1 MANAQIVD
9 FPIVYCNESFCKIS
23 GYNRAEVMQKSCRCS
38 FMYGELTDK
47 ETIARIEECLEGQIC
62 DQFEIL
68 LYKKNKTP
76 LWLLLQIAPIK
87 NERDLVVLFLLTF
100 RDITALKQ
108 PIETDDVKG
117 GLSKFAKLAR
127 SVTRSRSV
135 LVSQFSSHLPALKD
149 STLPVATKQSHLG
162 HRRREIY
169 GVATGGRDV
178 VAGPAAAGGLMV
190 LSTPMM
196 SLSGD
201 VMPQYRQE
209 APKTPPHILLHYCA
223 FKAIWDW
230 IILCLT
236 FYTAIMV
243 PYNVAFKNKTSEDVF
258 LLVVDTIV
266 DVIFF
271 IDIVLNFHTTFVG
284 AGGEVV
290 SDPKVIRMNYLK
302 SWFIIDLLSCL
313 PYDVFNA
320 FDHDEDGIGSLFS
333 ALKVVRLLR
342 LGRVVRKLDR
352 YLEYGAA
359 MLILLLCFYMLV
371 AHWLACVW
379 YSIGRSDADAGV
391 QYSWLWKLANV
402 TQSPY
407 SYLWTNAST
416 APELVAGPPRR
427 TMYVTALYFT
437 MTCMTSVGFGN
448 VAAETDNEKIFTIC
462 MMIIAALLYATIFGH
477 VTTIIQQ
484 MTSATAKY
492 HDMLNNVREFM
503 KLHEVPKALSERVM
517 DYVVSTWAMTKGLD
531 TDKVL
536 NYCPKDMKA
545 DICVHLNRKVFNEHP
560 AFRLASDGCLRA
572 LAMHFTMSHSA
583 PGDLL
588 YHTGESIDSLCF
600 IVTGSLEVIQDD
612 EVVAI
617 LGKGDVFGDSFWKD
631 SAVGQSAANVRAL
644 TYCDLHTIKRDKLL
658 EVLDFYQAFANSF
671 ARNLILTYNLRHR
684 LIFRKVADVRR
695 EKELAERRK
704 NEPQLDQ
711 SQDHLVRK
719 IFSRFKTDGEPQ
731 ISISQIARASNRS
744 NQDSDEELTVSVLPP
759 WPSFRFRRE
768 RHAAD
773 VEKGDEKE
781 EKISSGS
788 LVRKVVAAPAEPEAS
803 GPGRP
808 RASKWGR
815 LLGSSSL
822 DSGSDGG
829 SGPETFKRSLS
840 HRGDSGG
847 GGSGSRF
854 GGGGSGGP
862 SSMMVGGLG
871 VGLSSGGVGSN
882 KVFPK
887 LGKLTGVTIEEDVE
901 SKEMSSGGGG
911 SSTALALHDSSK
923 QSALQMRRLESYD
936 GGLIG
941 QSGHDREILAAVL
954 EVKVDL
960 KLEVQRVN
968 QRLAKIEDLLAQIVT
983 RLPAPTTPVTPSPT
997 PTPTPSPV
1005 PPPAPPPANLL
1016 MTTGSSPFALA
1027 LARSQAAAV
1036 AGPSGMSS
1044 SSGAGSPQQQLTC
1057 SGGGGQGP
1065 TSPQTPTSAQASS
1078 SSPDSRPPS
1087 VSATTQTSA
1096 RERNWVLIRNWVRAG
1111 VLYRHKCEPSPSTTP
1126 KEKEPQHHHQQQQPT
1141 PSTPGCSSFA
1151 TTASSSSTSSPAL
1164 TASQQISVIAAS
1176 SPSRAHQQLQISASS
1191 AMSSPSITRS
1201 PGSKAPTPPPHHP
1214 HHAHH
1219 HHHHHQYHQYG
1230 GSTLQQQPIT
1240 TTTTTTSSSSSGAGG
1255 GGGVRE
1261 PLLERLLSHHRQQQQ
1276 QQQETAADQQPSTSY
1291 GGGGDGQAT
1300 LGATSSTSSSGAL
1313 GPLLLRKRRSK
1324 SRSKGAAPLAPLA
1337 SQPVSPTEPTE
1348 TTQMLPPEPSGPGGD
1363 DGAGAGGGGGDE
1375 PMLRP
1380 SSSSATRTP
1389 TGTSASEEPPKK
1401 RQAPRPNREY
1411 L

>member
-1 MANAQIVD
+1 MPGGRRGLVAPQNTFLENIIRRSSSQPDSSFLLANAQIVD
-9 FPIVYCNESFCKIS
+9 FPIVYCNESFVKIS
-23 GYNRAEVMQKSCRCS
+23 GYNRAEVMQKSCRCG

-47 ETIARIEECLEGQIC
+47 ETIARIEECLEGQIH

-68 LYKKNKTP
+68 LYKKTKTP

-108 PIETDDVKG
+108 PIETDDSKG

-149 STLPVATKQSHLG
+149 TAVPTTTKQSHLG
-162 HRRREIY
+162 H
-169 GVATGGRDV
+169 
-178 VAGPAAAGGLMV
+178 
-190 LSTPMM
+190 MM

-243 PYNVAFKNKTSEDVF
+243 PYNVAFKNKTSEDVS
-258 LLVVDTIV
+258 LLVVDSIV

-371 AHWLACVW
+371 AHWLACIW
-379 YSIGRSDADAGV
+379 YSIGRSDADNGV

-416 APELVAGPPRR
+416 APELVAGPSRR

-617 LGKGDVFGDSFWKD
+617 LGKGDVFGDSFWTNPTI
-631 SAVGQSAANVRAL
+631 GQSAANVRAL
-644 TYCDLHTIKRDKLL
+644 TYCDLHTIKRDRLL

-671 ARNLILTYNLRHR
+671 ARNLILTYNLSHR

-711 SQDHLVRK
+711 AQDHLVRK
-719 IFSRFKTDGEPQ
+719 IFSRF
-731 ISISQIARASNRS
+731 
-744 NQDSDEELTVSVLPP
+744 
-759 WPSFRFRRE
+759 RRE
-768 RHAAD
+768 RQHTAD
-773 VEKGDEKE
+773 VEKGDGKDAKDGETSQAKKLSTTE
-781 EKISSGS
+781 EGGTT
-788 LVRKVVAAPAEPEAS
+788 VAKTR
-803 GPGRP
+803 PG
-808 RASKWGR
+808 KWGR

-822 DSGSDGG
+822 DTGSESGTAGD
-829 SGPETFKRSLS
+829 TFKRSLS
-840 HRGDSGG
+840 ARDS
-847 GGSGSRF
+847 R
-854 GGGGSGGP
+854 P
-862 SSMMVGGLG
+862 SSSAGT
-871 VGLSSGGVGSN
+871 N

-887 LGKLTGVTIEEDVE
+887 LGKLGERTIEE
-901 SKEMSSGGGG
+901 SGDNIENQKDTQQQQAPQQQTL
-911 SSTALALHDSSK
+911 SVDSK
-923 QSALQMRRLESYD
+923 QLQLRRLESYD
-936 GGLIG
+936 GGLITQ
-941 QSGHDREILAAVL
+941 QSSHEREILAAVL

-968 QRLAKIEDLLAQIVT
+968 QRLAKIEDMLQALMNK
-983 RLPAPTTPVTPSPT
+983 LPA
-997 PTPTPSPV
+997 
-1005 PPPAPPPANLL
+1005 
-1016 MTTGSSPFALA
+1016 
-1027 LARSQAAAV
+1027 
-1036 AGPSGMSS
+1036 AGSS
-1044 SSGAGSPQQQLTC
+1044 SSGINGSSQQQKIPSFTL
-1057 SGGGGQGP
+1057 SGIQSQ
-1065 TSPQTPTSAQASS
+1065 SPATPSAITLVQSSTQTMEY
-1078 SSPDSRPPS
+1078 RPS
-1087 VSATTQTSA
+1087 IATTST
-1096 RERNWVLIRNWVRAG
+1096 
-1111 VLYRHKCEPSPSTTP
+1111 STTP
-1126 KEKEPQHHHQQQQPT
+1126 SEGYREQSTTTERISKSSQEHH
-1141 PSTPGCSSFA
+1141 
-1151 TTASSSSTSSPAL
+1151 
-1164 TASQQISVIAAS
+1164 
-1176 SPSRAHQQLQISASS
+1176 
-1191 AMSSPSITRS
+1191 
-1201 PGSKAPTPPPHHP
+1201 
-1214 HHAHH
+1214 HH
-1219 HHHHHQYHQYG
+1219 HHHHHQ
-1230 GSTLQQQPIT
+1230 
-1240 TTTTTTSSSSSGAGG
+1240 SSSSRDVSK
-1255 GGGVRE
+1255 E
-1261 PLLERLLSHHRQQQQ
+1261 LLERLAQ
-1276 QQQETAADQQPSTSY
+1276 ASTSR
-1291 GGGGDGQAT
+1291 GDD
-1300 LGATSSTSSSGAL
+1300 SNAL
-1313 GPLLLRKRRSK
+1313 GPLILRKRRSK
-1324 SRSKGAAPLAPLA
+1324 SRNKGAAPLAPLA
-1337 SQPVSPTEPTE
+1337 TQPMSPSEATE
-1348 TTQMLPPEPSGPGGD
+1348 TTQMLECTDDRDSSSGPTD
-1363 DGAGAGGGGGDE
+1363 RTVTDRTAERSDRK
-1375 PMLRP
+1375 RP
-1380 SSSSATRTP
+1380 P
-1389 TGTSASEEPPKK
+1389 
-1401 RQAPRPNREY
+1401 PRPREY

>member
-1 MANAQIVD
+1 MPGGRRGLVAPQNTFLENIIRRSSSQPDSSFLLANAQIVD

-23 GYNRAEVMQKSCRCS
+23 GYNRAEVMQKSCRCG

-47 ETIARIEECLEGQIC
+47 ETITRIEECLEGQIP

-108 PIETDDVKG
+108 PIETDDSKG

-135 LVSQFSSHLPALKD
+135 LVSQFSSHMPALKD
-149 STLPVATKQSHLG
+149 SAMPVATKQSHLG
-162 HRRREIY
+162 
-169 GVATGGRDV
+169 
-178 VAGPAAAGGLMV
+178 
-190 LSTPMM
+190 PMM

-371 AHWLACVW
+371 AHWLACIW

-416 APELVAGPPRR
+416 APELVAGPSRR

-644 TYCDLHTIKRDKLL
+644 TYCDLHTIKRDRLL

-671 ARNLILTYNLRHR
+671 ARNLVLTYNLRHR

-719 IFSRFKTDGEPQ
+719 IFSRF
-731 ISISQIARASNRS
+731 
-744 NQDSDEELTVSVLPP
+744 
-759 WPSFRFRRE
+759 RRE
-768 RHAAD
+768 RHAD
-773 VEKGDEKE
+773 VEKGDTKE
-781 EKISSGS
+781 GKEGETKEIQI
-788 LVRKVVAAPAEPEAS
+788 RKLPSTDETTPA
-803 GPGRP
+803 RP
-808 RASKWGR
+808 RPSKWGR

-822 DSGSDGG
+822 DSSSEAGTGTD
-829 SGPETFKRSLS
+829 TFKRSLS
-840 HRGDSGG
+840 ARDS
-847 GGSGSRF
+847 R
-854 GGGGSGGP
+854 P
-862 SSMMVGGLG
+862 SSSV
-871 VGLSSGGVGSN
+871 STN

-887 LGKLTGVTIEEDVE
+887 LGKLGGTIEESPDVGKEHPPATTLTVE
-901 SKEMSSGGGG
+901 SK
-911 SSTALALHDSSK
+911 
-923 QSALQMRRLESYD
+923 QLQLRRLESYD
-936 GGLIG
+936 GGLIT
-941 QSGHDREILAAVL
+941 QPSHEREILAAVL

-968 QRLAKIEDLLAQIVT
+968 QKLAKIEDMLQTLMN
-983 RLPAPTTPVTPSPT
+983 RLPPTGSPPPSAGVPPQQRATVPLATNGSSVTQPSTPVL
-997 PTPTPSPV
+997 V
-1005 PPPAPPPANLL
+1005 PKAISSVQGPG
-1016 MTTGSSPFALA
+1016 TGSE
-1027 LARSQAAAV
+1027 QK
-1036 AGPSGMSS
+1036 
-1044 SSGAGSPQQQLTC
+1044 
-1057 SGGGGQGP
+1057 
-1065 TSPQTPTSAQASS
+1065 
-1078 SSPDSRPPS
+1078 
-1087 VSATTQTSA
+1087 SATTSPTSTTSA
-1096 RERNWVLIRNWVRAG
+1096 TTVVRESDQI
-1111 VLYRHKCEPSPSTTP
+1111 SSTSERLAP
-1126 KEKEPQHHHQQQQPT
+1126 KSQDQQQQPQT
-1141 PSTPGCSSFA
+1141 
-1151 TTASSSSTSSPAL
+1151 
-1164 TASQQISVIAAS
+1164 
-1176 SPSRAHQQLQISASS
+1176 H
-1191 AMSSPSITRS
+1191 
-1201 PGSKAPTPPPHHP
+1201 
-1214 HHAHH
+1214 HH
-1219 HHHHHQYHQYG
+1219 HHHHHQ
-1230 GSTLQQQPIT
+1230 
-1240 TTTTTTSSSSSGAGG
+1240 SSERQKELAPERLGG
-1255 GGGVRE
+1255 GADYKSTTRE
-1261 PLLERLLSHHRQQQQ
+1261 INKELLERLAQV
-1276 QQQETAADQQPSTSY
+1276 
-1291 GGGGDGQAT
+1291 
-1300 LGATSSTSSSGAL
+1300 SSARDDTGGAL
-1313 GPLLLRKRRSK
+1313 GPLILRKRRSK
-1324 SRSKGAAPLAPLA
+1324 SRGKGVAPLAPLA
-1337 SQPVSPTEPTE
+1337 TQPTSPTEATE
-1348 TTQMLPPEPSGPGGD
+1348 TTQMLESTEDREMSTERSDRSDKSERSDRSERKRPP
-1363 DGAGAGGGGGDE
+1363 
-1375 PMLRP
+1375 
-1380 SSSSATRTP
+1380 
-1389 TGTSASEEPPKK
+1389 
-1401 RQAPRPNREY
+1401 PRPRDY

>member
-1 MANAQIVD
+1 MPGGRRGLVAPQNTFLENIIRRSSSQPDSSFLLANAQIVD
-9 FPIVYCNESFCKIS
+9 FPIVYCNESFVKIS
-23 GYNRAEVMQKSCRCS
+23 GYNRAEVMQKSCRCG

-47 ETIARIEECLEGQIC
+47 ETIARIEECLEGQIH

-68 LYKKNKTP
+68 LYKKTSSPRETP

-108 PIETDDVKG
+108 PIETDDSKG

-149 STLPVATKQSHLG
+149 TAVPTTTKQSNLG
-162 HRRREIY
+162 H
-169 GVATGGRDV
+169 
-178 VAGPAAAGGLMV
+178 
-190 LSTPMM
+190 MM
-196 SLSGD
+196 TLSGD

-243 PYNVAFKNKTSEDVF
+243 PYNVAFKNKTSEDVS
-258 LLVVDTIV
+258 LLVVDSIV

-284 AGGEVV
+284 PGGEVV

-371 AHWLACVW
+371 AHWLACIWYVTLR
-379 YSIGRSDADAGV
+379 YSIGRSDADQGV

-416 APELVAGPPRR
+416 APELVAGPSRR

-617 LGKGDVFGDSFWKD
+617 LGKGDVFGDSFWTNP
-631 SAVGQSAANVRAL
+631 SIGQSAANVRAL
-644 TYCDLHTIKRDKLL
+644 TYCDLHTIKRDRLL
-658 EVLDFYQAFANSF
+658 EVLEFYQAFSNSF
-671 ARNLILTYNLRHR
+671 ARNLILTYNLSHR

-711 SQDHLVRK
+711 AQDHLVRK
-719 IFSRFKTDGEPQ
+719 IFSRF
-731 ISISQIARASNRS
+731 
-744 NQDSDEELTVSVLPP
+744 
-759 WPSFRFRRE
+759 RRE
-768 RHAAD
+768 RQHTAD
-773 VEKGDEKE
+773 VEKGDGKDAKDGETSNTRKQSTAE
-781 EKISSGS
+781 EGGTA
-788 LVRKVVAAPAEPEAS
+788 VAKTR
-803 GPGRP
+803 PG
-808 RASKWGR
+808 KWGR

-822 DSGSDGG
+822 DSGSE
-829 SGPETFKRSLS
+829 SGTVGDTFKRSLS
-840 HRGDSGG
+840 ARDSRP
-847 GGSGSRF
+847 GSSAGT
-854 GGGGSGGP
+854 
-862 SSMMVGGLG
+862 
-871 VGLSSGGVGSN
+871 N

-887 LGKLTGVTIEEDVE
+887 LGKLSGTIEEAGDNVE
-901 SKEMSSGGGG
+901 SSKDDQQQQQQSAQQQ
-911 SSTALALHDSSK
+911 ALSVDSK
-923 QSALQMRRLESYD
+923 QLQLRRLESYD
-936 GGLIG
+936 GGLITH
-941 QSGHDREILAAVL
+941 QPCHEREILAAVL

-968 QRLAKIEDLLAQIVT
+968 QRLAKIEDMLQALMSK
-983 RLPAPTTPVTPSPT
+983 LPVAGTPPSSGGGGGSQQQKTPNFALGGNSGSVQLPVTPSVIT
-997 PTPTPSPV
+997 LV
-1005 PPPAPPPANLL
+1005 
-1016 MTTGSSPFALA
+1016 
-1027 LARSQAAAV
+1027 Q
-1036 AGPSGMSS
+1036 
-1044 SSGAGSPQQQLTC
+1044 
-1057 SGGGGQGP
+1057 
-1065 TSPQTPTSAQASS
+1065 
-1078 SSPDSRPPS
+1078 
-1087 VSATTQTSA
+1087 SATQTT
-1096 RERNWVLIRNWVRAG
+1096 EC
-1111 VLYRHKCEPSPSTTP
+1111 KPSIATTSTSTTP
-1126 KEKEPQHHHQQQQPT
+1126 SEGYREQSTATERMPKSGQEHH
-1141 PSTPGCSSFA
+1141 
-1151 TTASSSSTSSPAL
+1151 
-1164 TASQQISVIAAS
+1164 
-1176 SPSRAHQQLQISASS
+1176 
-1191 AMSSPSITRS
+1191 
-1201 PGSKAPTPPPHHP
+1201 
-1214 HHAHH
+1214 HH
-1219 HHHHHQYHQYG
+1219 HHHHHQ
-1230 GSTLQQQPIT
+1230 
-1240 TTTTTTSSSSSGAGG
+1240 SSSSSSRD
-1255 GGGVRE
+1255 VNKE
-1261 PLLERLLSHHRQQQQ
+1261 LLERLTQ
-1276 QQQETAADQQPSTSY
+1276 ASTSR
-1291 GGGGDGQAT
+1291 GDD
-1300 LGATSSTSSSGAL
+1300 SNAL
-1313 GPLLLRKRRSK
+1313 GPLILRKRRSK
-1324 SRSKGAAPLAPLA
+1324 SRNKGAAPLAPLA
-1337 SQPVSPTEPTE
+1337 TQPMSPSEATE
-1348 TTQMLPPEPSGPGGD
+1348 TTQMLECTDDRDSTGGPSDRTTERSERKRPP
-1363 DGAGAGGGGGDE
+1363 
-1375 PMLRP
+1375 
-1380 SSSSATRTP
+1380 
-1389 TGTSASEEPPKK
+1389 
-1401 RQAPRPNREY
+1401 PRPREY

>member
-1 MANAQIVD
+1 M
-9 FPIVYCNESFCKIS
+9 E
-23 GYNRAEVMQKSCRCS
+23 
-38 FMYGELTDK
+38 
-47 ETIARIEECLEGQIC
+47 
-62 DQFEIL
+62 EIL
-68 LYKKNKTP
+68 TKRFVRRLLVAMEIKSHTSSLAGSVLRAVSHPDTHGMENQTYQLEKTP

-108 PIETDDVKG
+108 PIETDDTKG

-135 LVSQFSSHLPALKD
+135 LVSQFSSHLPNLKD
-149 STLPVATKQSHLG
+149 TAKQSHLA
-162 HRRREIY
+162 H
-169 GVATGGRDV
+169 
-178 VAGPAAAGGLMV
+178 
-190 LSTPMM
+190 MM
-196 SLSGD
+196 SLSAD
-201 VMPQYRQE
+201 IMPQYRQE

-243 PYNVAFKNKTSEDVF
+243 PYNVAFKNKTSEDVS
-258 LLVVDTIV
+258 LLVVDSIV

-284 AGGEVV
+284 PGGEVV

-371 AHWLACVW
+371 AHWLACIW
-379 YSIGRSDADAGV
+379 YSIGRSDADNGV

-407 SYLWTNAST
+407 SYVWPNDSSS
-416 APELVAGPPRR
+416 PELINGPSRK

-448 VAAETDNEKIFTIC
+448 VAAETDNERIFTIC

-711 SQDHLVRK
+711 TQDHLVRK
-719 IFSRFKTDGEPQ
+719 IFSK
-731 ISISQIARASNRS
+731 
-744 NQDSDEELTVSVLPP
+744 
-759 WPSFRFRRE
+759 FRRD
-768 RHAAD
+768 RTHHSGAASASPGGGGPGTGNSS
-773 VEKGDEKE
+773 VAEKDD
-781 EKISSGS
+781 
-788 LVRKVVAAPAEPEAS
+788 AS
-803 GPGRP
+803 GTALVATKPARP
-808 RASKWGR
+808 TSVRTSKWGR
-815 LLGSSSL
+815 LLGSSSVEECP
-822 DSGSDGG
+822 SQPPASF
-829 SGPETFKRSLS
+829 TRSLS
-840 HRGDSGG
+840 ARDTASKERPGSSSSGSSSGGQSSGG
-847 GGSGSRF
+847 GGGSS
-854 GGGGSGGP
+854 GGGSG
-862 SSMMVGGLG
+862 
-871 VGLSSGGVGSN
+871 N

-887 LGKLTGVTIEEDVE
+887 LQKMSSSPGITRQDTIEETAETAPQDE
-901 SKEMSSGGGG
+901 LTSSHPIHHSSHHHTSRSMS
-911 SSTALALHDSSK
+911 LRK
-923 QSALQMRRLESYD
+923 MESYD
-936 GGLIG
+936 CGLRDPAAIALY
-941 QSGHDREILAAVL
+941 SEPLAPPEYKEIMSNLMDF
-954 EVKVDL
+954 KVDV
-960 KLEVQRVN
+960 KLEIQRLN
-968 QRLAKIEDLLAQIVT
+968 QRMGRMEELLTELVN
-983 RLPAPTTPVTPSPT
+983 RVS
-997 PTPTPSPV
+997 V
-1005 PPPAPPPANLL
+1005 G
-1016 MTTGSSPFALA
+1016 GSN
-1027 LARSQAAAV
+1027 
-1036 AGPSGMSS
+1036 
-1044 SSGAGSPQQQLTC
+1044 SPQQQHQQAQ
-1057 SGGGGQGP
+1057 GGGAV
-1065 TSPQTPTSAQASS
+1065 T
-1078 SSPDSRPPS
+1078 
-1087 VSATTQTSA
+1087 
-1096 RERNWVLIRNWVRAG
+1096 ELVL
-1111 VLYRHKCEPSPSTTP
+1111 K
-1126 KEKEPQHHHQQQQPT
+1126 
-1141 PSTPGCSSFA
+1141 
-1151 TTASSSSTSSPAL
+1151 
-1164 TASQQISVIAAS
+1164 
-1176 SPSRAHQQLQISASS
+1176 
-1191 AMSSPSITRS
+1191 
-1201 PGSKAPTPPPHHP
+1201 
-1214 HHAHH
+1214 
-1219 HHHHHQYHQYG
+1219 
-1230 GSTLQQQPIT
+1230 
-1240 TTTTTTSSSSSGAGG
+1240 
-1255 GGGVRE
+1255 
-1261 PLLERLLSHHRQQQQ
+1261 
-1276 QQQETAADQQPSTSY
+1276 
-1291 GGGGDGQAT
+1291 
-1300 LGATSSTSSSGAL
+1300 
-1313 GPLLLRKRRSK
+1313 KRRSK
-1324 SRSKGAAPLAPLA
+1324 SRTKGTAP
-1337 SQPVSPTEPTE
+1337 SP
-1348 TTQMLPPEPSGPGGD
+1348 PGQGSSPATSPD
-1363 DGAGAGGGGGDE
+1363 GGGGGPE
-1375 PMLRP
+1375 ANRP
-1380 SSSSATRTP
+1380 VSIL
-1389 TGTSASEEPPKK
+1389 PPKPTHTK
-1401 RQAPRPNREY
+1401 SGANTVVSPSPPADPAWTPQCWRDGRDPLADARGHEVSQA
-1411 L
+1411 

>member
-1 MANAQIVD
+1 MPGGRRGLVAPQNTFLENIIRRSSSQPDSSFLLANAQIVD
-9 FPIVYCNESFCKIS
+9 FPIVYCNESFVKIS
-23 GYNRAEVMQKSCRCS
+23 GYNRAEVMQKSCRCG

-47 ETIARIEECLEGQIC
+47 ETIARIEECLEGQIH

-68 LYKKNKTP
+68 LYKKTSSPRETP

-108 PIETDDVKG
+108 PIETDDTKG

-149 STLPVATKQSHLG
+149 TAVPTTTKQSHLG
-162 HRRREIY
+162 H
-169 GVATGGRDV
+169 
-178 VAGPAAAGGLMV
+178 
-190 LSTPMM
+190 MM

-243 PYNVAFKNKTSEDVF
+243 PYNVAFKNKTSEDVS
-258 LLVVDTIV
+258 LLVVDSIV

-302 SWFIIDLLSCL
+302 SWFLIDLLSCL

-371 AHWLACVW
+371 AHWLACIWYVILR
-379 YSIGRSDADAGV
+379 YSIGRSDADNGV

-416 APELVAGPPRR
+416 APELVAGPSRR

-617 LGKGDVFGDSFWKD
+617 LGKGDVFGDSFWTNPTI
-631 SAVGQSAANVRAL
+631 GQSAANVRAL
-644 TYCDLHTIKRDKLL
+644 TYCDLHTIKRDRLL

-671 ARNLILTYNLRHR
+671 ARNLILTYNLSHR

-711 SQDHLVRK
+711 AQDHLVRK
-719 IFSRFKTDGEPQ
+719 IFSRF
-731 ISISQIARASNRS
+731 
-744 NQDSDEELTVSVLPP
+744 
-759 WPSFRFRRE
+759 RRE
-768 RHAAD
+768 RQHTAD
-773 VEKGDEKE
+773 VEKGDGKE
-781 EKISSGS
+781 AKDGETSHVKKLSTTEEGGTTITKT
-788 LVRKVVAAPAEPEAS
+788 R
-803 GPGRP
+803 PG
-808 RASKWGR
+808 KWGR

-822 DSGSDGG
+822 DTGSESGTAGD
-829 SGPETFKRSLS
+829 TFKRSLS
-840 HRGDSGG
+840 ARDA
-847 GGSGSRF
+847 R
-854 GGGGSGGP
+854 P
-862 SSMMVGGLG
+862 SSSTGT
-871 VGLSSGGVGSN
+871 N

-887 LGKLTGVTIEEDVE
+887 LGKLGGTIEE
-901 SKEMSSGGGG
+901 GGDNENQKDAQQKQ
-911 SSTALALHDSSK
+911 ALQQPTLSVDSK
-923 QSALQMRRLESYD
+923 QLQLRRLESYD
-936 GGLIG
+936 GGLIT
-941 QSGHDREILAAVL
+941 QQPSHEREILAAVL

-968 QRLAKIEDLLAQIVT
+968 QRLAKLEDMLQALMNK
-983 RLPAPTTPVTPSPT
+983 LPVTGT
-997 PTPTPSPV
+997 
-1005 PPPAPPPANLL
+1005 
-1016 MTTGSSPFALA
+1016 SS
-1027 LARSQAAAV
+1027 
-1036 AGPSGMSS
+1036 SS
-1044 SSGAGSPQQQLTC
+1044 SSGGSQQKIPSFTL
-1057 SGGGGQGP
+1057 SGAQSQ
-1065 TSPQTPTSAQASS
+1065 SPVTPGVTLVQ
-1078 SSPDSRPPS
+1078 
-1087 VSATTQTSA
+1087 SATQTTEH
-1096 RERNWVLIRNWVRAG
+1096 R
-1111 VLYRHKCEPSPSTTP
+1111 PSIATTSTSTTP
-1126 KEKEPQHHHQQQQPT
+1126 SEGYREQ
-1141 PSTPGCSSFA
+1141 STA
-1151 TTASSSSTSSPAL
+1151 TE
-1164 TASQQISVIAAS
+1164 
-1176 SPSRAHQQLQISASS
+1176 R
-1191 AMSSPSITRS
+1191 
-1201 PGSKAPTPPPHHP
+1201 
-1214 HHAHH
+1214 HH
-1219 HHHHHQYHQYG
+1219 HHHHHQ
-1230 GSTLQQQPIT
+1230 
-1240 TTTTTTSSSSSGAGG
+1240 SSSSRD
-1255 GGGVRE
+1255 VNKE
-1261 PLLERLLSHHRQQQQ
+1261 LLERLAQ
-1276 QQQETAADQQPSTSY
+1276 ASTSRS
-1291 GGGGDGQAT
+1291 DD
-1300 LGATSSTSSSGAL
+1300 SNAL
-1313 GPLLLRKRRSK
+1313 GPLILRKRRSK
-1324 SRSKGAAPLAPLA
+1324 SRNKGAAPLAPLA
-1337 SQPVSPTEPTE
+1337 TQPMSPSEATE
-1348 TTQMLPPEPSGPGGD
+1348 TTQMLECTDDRESSGGPADRTVTDRSVERSDRKRPP
-1363 DGAGAGGGGGDE
+1363 
-1375 PMLRP
+1375 
-1380 SSSSATRTP
+1380 
-1389 TGTSASEEPPKK
+1389 
-1401 RQAPRPNREY
+1401 PRPREY

>member
-1 MANAQIVD
+1 MPGGRRGLVAPQNTFLENIIRRSTSQPDSSFLLANAQIVD

-23 GYNRAEVMQKSCRCS
+23 GYNRAEVMQKSCRCT

-47 ETIARIEECLEGQIC
+47 ETISRIDMVLENQLH

-108 PIETDDVKG
+108 PIETDDNKG
-117 GLSKFAKLAR
+117 AGLSKFAKLAR

-135 LVSQFSSHLPALKD
+135 LVSQFSSHLPNLKD
-149 STLPVATKQSHLG
+149 TTKQSNLAH
-162 HRRREIY
+162 
-169 GVATGGRDV
+169 
-178 VAGPAAAGGLMV
+178 
-190 LSTPMM
+190 MM
-196 SLSGD
+196 SLSAD

-243 PYNVAFKNKTSEDVF
+243 PYNVAFKNKTSEDVS
-258 LLVVDTIV
+258 LLVVDSIV

-284 AGGEVV
+284 PGGEVV

-371 AHWLACVW
+371 AHWLACIW
-379 YSIGRSDADAGV
+379 YSIGRSDADNGI

-407 SYLWTNAST
+407 LYAWNNETSM
-416 APELVAGPPRR
+416 PELTNGPSRK

-503 KLHEVPKALSERVM
+503 KLHEVPKGLSERVM

-671 ARNLILTYNLRHR
+671 ARNLVLTYNLRHR

-711 SQDHLVRK
+711 NQDHLVRK
-719 IFSRFKTDGEPQ
+719 IFSK
-731 ISISQIARASNRS
+731 
-744 NQDSDEELTVSVLPP
+744 
-759 WPSFRFRRE
+759 FRRD
-768 RHAAD
+768 RAAHQPVPSPSQD
-773 VEKGDEKE
+773 VERGGDSLSDGGGGGGGSGGGSGGMLTKQL
-781 EKISSGS
+781 SSVVERDSSEPESGGGGGGGDGLGS
-788 LVRKVVAAPAEPEAS
+788 TCTAVVAAARPARPA
-803 GPGRP
+803 P

-822 DSGSDGG
+822 DSGSESASGVCLNLNLSSSGG
-829 SGPETFKRSLS
+829 TTAASVAGLGSAGRTTSS
-840 HRGDSGG
+840 G
-847 GGSGSRF
+847 GGSGS
-854 GGGGSGGP
+854 G
-862 SSMMVGGLG
+862 
-871 VGLSSGGVGSN
+871 SSGGATSGSGN

-887 LGKLTGVTIEEDVE
+887 LQKVATPSSGTASVSGPGPPTAHITRQETIEEMVE
-901 SKEMSSGGGG
+901 LEERDLQRGQAAAAPTPVAQGLAQGSAPGVISGVQYKE
-911 SSTALALHDSSK
+911 
-923 QSALQMRRLESYD
+923 
-936 GGLIG
+936 LIG
-941 QSGHDREILAAVL
+941 NIMDF
-954 EVKVDL
+954 KVDV
-960 KLEVQRVN
+960 KLEVQRLN
-968 QRLAKIEDLLAQIVT
+968 QKVSRMEDILANIASKLEAVVAAHVPAPAPAIAAPAATPPTPVPSLCLP
-983 RLPAPTTPVTPSPT
+983 LPAPPDPSAAE
-997 PTPTPSPV
+997 SP
-1005 PPPAPPPANLL
+1005 
-1016 MTTGSSPFALA
+1016 
-1027 LARSQAAAV
+1027 
-1036 AGPSGMSS
+1036 
-1044 SSGAGSPQQQLTC
+1044 
-1057 SGGGGQGP
+1057 
-1065 TSPQTPTSAQASS
+1065 
-1078 SSPDSRPPS
+1078 
-1087 VSATTQTSA
+1087 
-1096 RERNWVLIRNWVRAG
+1096 E
-1111 VLYRHKCEPSPSTTP
+1111 
-1126 KEKEPQHHHQQQQPT
+1126 
-1141 PSTPGCSSFA
+1141 
-1151 TTASSSSTSSPAL
+1151 
-1164 TASQQISVIAAS
+1164 
-1176 SPSRAHQQLQISASS
+1176 
-1191 AMSSPSITRS
+1191 
-1201 PGSKAPTPPPHHP
+1201 
-1214 HHAHH
+1214 
-1219 HHHHHQYHQYG
+1219 
-1230 GSTLQQQPIT
+1230 
-1240 TTTTTTSSSSSGAGG
+1240 AGG
-1255 GGGVRE
+1255 GGPSASPAPSGSDGAG
-1261 PLLERLLSHHRQQQQ
+1261 LGL
-1276 QQQETAADQQPSTSY
+1276 AAPSPGSVI
-1291 GGGGDGQAT
+1291 
-1300 LGATSSTSSSGAL
+1300 LK
-1313 GPLLLRKRRSK
+1313 KRRSK
-1324 SRSKGAAPLAPLA
+1324 SRTKAAAPAIPGPPPAAPA
-1337 SQPVSPTEPTE
+1337 APTAPPPPPPRHTPTEARTPD
-1348 TTQMLPPEPSGPGGD
+1348 EPGAPGAP
-1363 DGAGAGGGGGDE
+1363 GAGAGGG
-1375 PMLRP
+1375 
-1380 SSSSATRTP
+1380 A
-1389 TGTSASEEPPKK
+1389 TSAGSASSTPSTPPAEEEGK
-1401 RQAPRPNREY
+1401 RPISRRPREF

>member
-1 MANAQIVD
+1 MPGGRRGLVAPQNTFLENIIRRSSSQPDSSFLLANAQIVD

-23 GYNRAEVMQKSCRCS
+23 GYNRAEVMQKSCRCG

-47 ETIARIEECLEGQIC
+47 ETIARIEECLEGQIH

-108 PIETDDVKG
+108 PIEADDSKG

-149 STLPVATKQSHLG
+149 SALPTTAKQSHLA
-162 HRRREIY
+162 H
-169 GVATGGRDV
+169 
-178 VAGPAAAGGLMV
+178 
-190 LSTPMM
+190 MM

-243 PYNVAFKNKTSEDVF
+243 PYNVAFKNKTSEDVS
-258 LLVVDTIV
+258 LLVVDSIV

-284 AGGEVV
+284 PGGEVV

-379 YSIGRSDADAGV
+379 YSIGRSDADNGV

-407 SYLWTNAST
+407 SYLWTNTST
-416 APELVAGPPRR
+416 APELVAGPSRR

-617 LGKGDVFGDSFWKD
+617 LGKGDVFGDSFWTNP
-631 SAVGQSAANVRAL
+631 SVGQSAANVRAL
-644 TYCDLHTIKRDKLL
+644 TYCDLHTIKRDRLL

-671 ARNLILTYNLRHR
+671 ARNLVLTYNLSHR

-711 SQDHLVRK
+711 AQDHLVRK
-719 IFSRFKTDGEPQ
+719 IFSRF
-731 ISISQIARASNRS
+731 
-744 NQDSDEELTVSVLPP
+744 
-759 WPSFRFRRE
+759 RRE
-768 RHAAD
+768 RHTAD
-773 VEKGDEKE
+773 VEKGDGKDGKE
-781 EKISSGS
+781 GKEGESSHS
-788 LVRKVVAAPAEPEAS
+788 RKVSIADDNTVVK
-803 GPGRP
+803 GGR
-808 RASKWGR
+808 AGKWGR

-822 DSGSDGG
+822 DSGSETGTGVD
-829 SGPETFKRSLS
+829 TFKRSLS
-840 HRGDSGG
+840 ARDA
-847 GGSGSRF
+847 R
-854 GGGGSGGP
+854 P
-862 SSMMVGGLG
+862 SS
-871 VGLSSGGVGSN
+871 SAGSN

-887 LGKLTGVTIEEDVE
+887 FGKLSGTIEETGDAE
-901 SKEMSSGGGG
+901 GAKEGQQQQQNV
-911 SSTALALHDSSK
+911 ADSK
-923 QSALQMRRLESYD
+923 QLQLRRLESYD
-936 GGLIG
+936 DGLITT
-941 QSGHDREILAAVL
+941 QPSHDREILAAVL

-968 QRLAKIEDLLAQIVT
+968 QRLAKIEDMLQTLMN
-983 RLPAPTTPVTPSPT
+983 RLPA
-997 PTPTPSPV
+997 
-1005 PPPAPPPANLL
+1005 A
-1016 MTTGSSPFALA
+1016 
-1027 LARSQAAAV
+1027 
-1036 AGPSGMSS
+1036 
-1044 SSGAGSPQQQLTC
+1044 SPQQQKSTNNF
-1057 SGGGGQGP
+1057 STGGNGGSSQNQSGGQPQGGGGGAGGSSCQQG
-1065 TSPQTPTSAQASS
+1065 SQA
-1078 SSPDSRPPS
+1078 
-1087 VSATTQTSA
+1087 TQTSGGIGG
-1096 RERNWVLIRNWVRAG
+1096 EQKV
-1111 VLYRHKCEPSPSTTP
+1111 
-1126 KEKEPQHHHQQQQPT
+1126 
-1141 PSTPGCSSFA
+1141 
-1151 TTASSSSTSSPAL
+1151 STSTS
-1164 TASQQISVIAAS
+1164 TSGGEVYREQGTTTERMSKSQE
-1176 SPSRAHQQLQISASS
+1176 
-1191 AMSSPSITRS
+1191 
-1201 PGSKAPTPPPHHP
+1201 HH
-1214 HHAHH
+1214 HH
-1219 HHHHHQYHQYG
+1219 HHHHHQSQSDRLKDSDYK
-1230 GSTLQQQPIT
+1230 
-1240 TTTTTTSSSSSGAGG
+1240 TSS
-1255 GGGVRE
+1255 RE
-1261 PLLERLLSHHRQQQQ
+1261 VSKELLERL
-1276 QQQETAADQQPSTSY
+1276 A
-1291 GGGGDGQAT
+1291 QAT
-1300 LGATSSTSSSGAL
+1300 TSRGDDGTPL
-1313 GPLLLRKRRSK
+1313 GPLILRKRRSK
-1324 SRSKGAAPLAPLA
+1324 SRNKGAAPLAPLA
-1337 SQPVSPTEPTE
+1337 SQPISPSEATE
-1348 TTQMLPPEPSGPGGD
+1348 TTQMLECTD
-1363 DGAGAGGGGGDE
+1363 DRE
-1375 PMLRP
+1375 Q
-1380 SSSSATRTP
+1380 SATTTDR
-1389 TGTSASEEPPKK
+1389 SDRSDRKRPP
-1401 RQAPRPNREY
+1401 PRPREY

>member
-1 MANAQIVD
+1 MSSNADSSFLLANAQIVD
-9 FPIVYCNESFCKIS
+9 FPIVYCNESFVKIS
-23 GYNRAEVMQKSCRCS
+23 GYNRAEVRVMQKSCRCG

-47 ETIARIEECLEGQIC
+47 ETIARIEECLEGQIH

-68 LYKKNKTP
+68 LYKKTKTP

-108 PIETDDVKG
+108 PIETDDSKG

-149 STLPVATKQSHLG
+149 TPVPTTAKQSHLG
-162 HRRREIY
+162 HMI
-169 GVATGGRDV
+169 
-178 VAGPAAAGGLMV
+178 
-190 LSTPMM
+190 

-243 PYNVAFKNKTSEDVF
+243 PYNVAFKNKTSEDVS
-258 LLVVDTIV
+258 LLVVDSIV

-302 SWFIIDLLSCL
+302 SWFVIDLLSCL

-371 AHWLACVW
+371 AHWLACIW
-379 YSIGRSDADAGV
+379 YSIGRSDADNGV

-416 APELVAGPPRR
+416 APELVAGPSRR

-448 VAAETDNEKIFTIC
+448 VAAESDNEKIFTIC

-617 LGKGDVFGDSFWKD
+617 LGKGDVFGDSFWTNPTI
-631 SAVGQSAANVRAL
+631 GQSAANVRAL
-644 TYCDLHTIKRDKLL
+644 TYCDLHTIKRDRLL

-671 ARNLILTYNLRHR
+671 ARNLILTYNLSHR

-711 SQDHLVRK
+711 AQDHLVRK
-719 IFSRFKTDGEPQ
+719 IFSRFKSDGESP
-731 ISISQIARASNRS
+731 IGVTRTVSGRSQ
-744 NQDSDEELTVSVLPP
+744 QDSDEELTVNVLPP

-768 RHAAD
+768 KHTAD
-773 VEKGDEKE
+773 IEKGDSKE
-781 EKISSGS
+781 AKDGETSHAKRLSTAEEGGTT
-788 LVRKVVAAPAEPEAS
+788 VAKTR
-803 GPGRP
+803 PG
-808 RASKWGR
+808 KWGR

-822 DSGSDGG
+822 DTGSESGTVGD
-829 SGPETFKRSLS
+829 TFKRSLS
-840 HRGDSGG
+840 ARDS
-847 GGSGSRF
+847 R
-854 GGGGSGGP
+854 P
-862 SSMMVGGLG
+862 SS
-871 VGLSSGGVGSN
+871 SAN

-887 LGKLTGVTIEEDVE
+887 LGKLGGTIEE
-901 SKEMSSGGGG
+901 GGDNENQKDAQPQQAQQQQQQQQQIL
-911 SSTALALHDSSK
+911 SVDSK
-923 QSALQMRRLESYD
+923 QLQLRRLESYD
-936 GGLIG
+936 GGLIT
-941 QSGHDREILAAVL
+941 QQPSHEREILAAVL

-968 QRLAKIEDLLAQIVT
+968 QRLAKIEDMLQALMNK
-983 RLPAPTTPVTPSPT
+983 LP
-997 PTPTPSPV
+997 
-1005 PPPAPPPANLL
+1005 
-1016 MTTGSSPFALA
+1016 
-1027 LARSQAAAV
+1027 V
-1036 AGPSGMSS
+1036 AGSGTS
-1044 SSGAGSPQQQLTC
+1044 SSGGSSGSSQQQKIPSFGL
-1057 SGGGGQGP
+1057 SGVQSQ
-1065 TSPQTPTSAQASS
+1065 SPVISSAVTLVQ
-1078 SSPDSRPPS
+1078 
-1087 VSATTQTSA
+1087 SATQTN
-1096 RERNWVLIRNWVRAG
+1096 E
-1111 VLYRHKCEPSPSTTP
+1111 YKPSIATTSTSTTP
-1126 KEKEPQHHHQQQQPT
+1126 SEGYREQSTATERMSKSGQEHH
-1141 PSTPGCSSFA
+1141 
-1151 TTASSSSTSSPAL
+1151 
-1164 TASQQISVIAAS
+1164 
-1176 SPSRAHQQLQISASS
+1176 
-1191 AMSSPSITRS
+1191 
-1201 PGSKAPTPPPHHP
+1201 
-1214 HHAHH
+1214 HH
-1219 HHHHHQYHQYG
+1219 HHHHHQ
-1230 GSTLQQQPIT
+1230 
-1240 TTTTTTSSSSSGAGG
+1240 SSSSRD
-1255 GGGVRE
+1255 VNKE
-1261 PLLERLLSHHRQQQQ
+1261 LLERLTQ
-1276 QQQETAADQQPSTSY
+1276 ASTSR
-1291 GGGGDGQAT
+1291 GDD
-1300 LGATSSTSSSGAL
+1300 SNAL
-1313 GPLLLRKRRSK
+1313 GPLILRKRRSK
-1324 SRSKGAAPLAPLA
+1324 SRNKGAAPLAPLA
-1337 SQPVSPTEPTE
+1337 TQPMSPSEATE
-1348 TTQMLPPEPSGPGGD
+1348 TTQMLECTDDRDLSGGPTDRTVADRTAERSDRKRPP
-1363 DGAGAGGGGGDE
+1363 
-1375 PMLRP
+1375 
-1380 SSSSATRTP
+1380 
-1389 TGTSASEEPPKK
+1389 
-1401 RQAPRPNREY
+1401 PRPREY

>member
-1 MANAQIVD
+1 MPGGRRGLVAPQNTFLENIIRRSSSQPDSSFLLANAQIVD

-23 GYNRAEVMQKSCRCS
+23 GYNRAEVMQKSCRCG

-47 ETIARIEECLEGQIC
+47 ETIARIEECLEGQIH

-108 PIETDDVKG
+108 PIETDDSKG

-149 STLPVATKQSHLG
+149 TALPTTAKQSHLA
-162 HRRREIY
+162 HML
-169 GVATGGRDV
+169 T
-178 VAGPAAAGGLMV
+178 
-190 LSTPMM
+190 
-196 SLSGD
+196 LSGD

-243 PYNVAFKNKTSEDVF
+243 PYNVAFKNKTSEDVS
-258 LLVVDTIV
+258 LLVVDSIV

-284 AGGEVV
+284 PGGEVV

-302 SWFIIDLLSCL
+302 SWFVIDLLSCL

-379 YSIGRSDADAGV
+379 YSIGRSDADNGV

-407 SYLWTNAST
+407 SYLWTNTST
-416 APELVAGPPRR
+416 APELVAGPSRR

-600 IVTGSLEVIQDD
+600 IITGSLEVIQDE

-617 LGKGDVFGDSFWKD
+617 LGKGDVFGDSFWTNQ
-631 SAVGQSAANVRAL
+631 SVGQSAANVRAL
-644 TYCDLHTIKRDKLL
+644 TYCDLHTIKRDRLL

-671 ARNLILTYNLRHR
+671 ARNLILTYNLSHR

-711 SQDHLVRK
+711 AQDHLVRK
-719 IFSRFKTDGEPQ
+719 IFSRFKTDGEAQ
-731 ISISQIARASNRS
+731 IGVTRAANGRSQ
-744 NQDSDEELTVSVLPP
+744 QDSDEELTVNVLPP

-768 RHAAD
+768 RHTAD
-773 VEKGDEKE
+773 VEKGDGKDSKDGKE
-781 EKISSGS
+781 GESSHS
-788 LVRKVVAAPAEPEAS
+788 RKLSTTDESTAAK
-803 GPGRP
+803 P
-808 RASKWGR
+808 RTGKWGR
-815 LLGSSSL
+815 LLGSASL
-822 DSGSDGG
+822 DSGSDTGT
-829 SGPETFKRSLS
+829 GPDTFKRSLS
-840 HRGDSGG
+840 ARDA
-847 GGSGSRF
+847 R
-854 GGGGSGGP
+854 P
-862 SSMMVGGLG
+862 SS
-871 VGLSSGGVGSN
+871 SGGSN

-887 LGKLTGVTIEEDVE
+887 FGKLAGTIEESGDGE
-901 SKEMSSGGGG
+901 SGKESSQQQQQPAQP
-911 SSTALALHDSSK
+911 SPADSK
-923 QSALQMRRLESYD
+923 QLQLRRLESYD
-936 GGLIG
+936 DGLIT
-941 QSGHDREILAAVL
+941 QPSHDREILAAVL

-968 QRLAKIEDLLAQIVT
+968 QRLAKIEDMLQVLMT
-983 RLPAPTTPVTPSPT
+983 RLPTV
-997 PTPTPSPV
+997 
-1005 PPPAPPPANLL
+1005 
-1016 MTTGSSPFALA
+1016 
-1027 LARSQAAAV
+1027 
-1036 AGPSGMSS
+1036 
-1044 SSGAGSPQQQLTC
+1044 SPQQQKPGSFP
-1057 SGGGGQGP
+1057 SGGGGSGGTQP
-1065 TSPQTPTSAQASS
+1065 SSQAAPSS
-1078 SSPDSRPPS
+1078 SSCQQGSQ
-1087 VSATTQTSA
+1087 ATQTTGGNGIGEQKVSIA
-1096 RERNWVLIRNWVRAG
+1096 
-1111 VLYRHKCEPSPSTTP
+1111 
-1126 KEKEPQHHHQQQQPT
+1126 
-1141 PSTPGCSSFA
+1141 
-1151 TTASSSSTSSPAL
+1151 TASTSTMAGEGYREQGTTTERISK
-1164 TASQQISVIAAS
+1164 SQE
-1176 SPSRAHQQLQISASS
+1176 
-1191 AMSSPSITRS
+1191 
-1201 PGSKAPTPPPHHP
+1201 HH
-1214 HHAHH
+1214 HH
-1219 HHHHHQYHQYG
+1219 HHHHHQQSSDRLKDSDYK
-1230 GSTLQQQPIT
+1230 
-1240 TTTTTTSSSSSGAGG
+1240 SSS
-1255 GGGVRE
+1255 RE
-1261 PLLERLLSHHRQQQQ
+1261 VSKELLERLAQ
-1276 QQQETAADQQPSTSY
+1276 ASTSRS
-1291 GGGGDGQAT
+1291 DDA
-1300 LGATSSTSSSGAL
+1300 APL
-1313 GPLLLRKRRSK
+1313 GPLILRKRRSK
-1324 SRSKGAAPLAPLA
+1324 SRNKGAAPLAPLA
-1337 SQPVSPTEPTE
+1337 SQPISPSEATE
-1348 TTQMLPPEPSGPGGD
+1348 TTQMLECTDDRDQQTTSTAAERSDRKRPP
-1363 DGAGAGGGGGDE
+1363 
-1375 PMLRP
+1375 
-1380 SSSSATRTP
+1380 
-1389 TGTSASEEPPKK
+1389 
-1401 RQAPRPNREY
+1401 PRPREY

>member
-1 MANAQIVD
+1 MKADSSFLLANAQIVD

-23 GYNRAEVMQKSCRCS
+23 GYNRAEVMQKSCRCG

-47 ETIARIEECLEGQIC
+47 DTIARIEECLEGQIH

-108 PIETDDVKG
+108 PIEADDSKG

-149 STLPVATKQSHLG
+149 TALPTTAKQSHLA
-162 HRRREIY
+162 H
-169 GVATGGRDV
+169 
-178 VAGPAAAGGLMV
+178 
-190 LSTPMM
+190 MM

-243 PYNVAFKNKTSEDVF
+243 PYNVAFKNKTSEDVS
-258 LLVVDTIV
+258 LLVVDSIV

-284 AGGEVV
+284 PGGEVV

-379 YSIGRSDADAGV
+379 YSIGRSDADNGV

-407 SYLWTNAST
+407 SYLWTNTST
-416 APELVAGPPRR
+416 APELIAGPSRR

-617 LGKGDVFGDSFWKD
+617 LGKGDVFGDSFWTNP
-631 SAVGQSAANVRAL
+631 SVGQSAANVRAL
-644 TYCDLHTIKRDKLL
+644 TYCDLHTIKRDRLL

-671 ARNLILTYNLRHR
+671 ARNLVLTYNLSHR

-711 SQDHLVRK
+711 AQDHLVRK
-719 IFSRFKTDGEPQ
+719 IFSRFKTDGDAQ
-731 ISISQIARASNRS
+731 IGVSRAANGRSQ
-744 NQDSDEELTVSVLPP
+744 QDSDEELTVNVLPP

-768 RHAAD
+768 RHNAD
-773 VEKGDEKE
+773 VEKGDGKDGKDGKE
-781 EKISSGS
+781 GESSHA
-788 LVRKVVAAPAEPEAS
+788 RKLSTADENTAVK
-803 GPGRP
+803 GR
-808 RASKWGR
+808 AGKWGR

-822 DSGSDGG
+822 DSGSETGTGVD
-829 SGPETFKRSLS
+829 TFKRSLS
-840 HRGDSGG
+840 ARDT
-847 GGSGSRF
+847 R
-854 GGGGSGGP
+854 P
-862 SSMMVGGLG
+862 SS
-871 VGLSSGGVGSN
+871 SAGSN

-887 LGKLTGVTIEEDVE
+887 FGKLTGTIEESGDAENV
-901 SKEMSSGGGG
+901 KE
-911 SSTALALHDSSK
+911 TQQQQQNAADSK
-923 QSALQMRRLESYD
+923 QLQLRRLESYD
-936 GGLIG
+936 DGLITT
-941 QSGHDREILAAVL
+941 QPSHDREILAAVL

-968 QRLAKIEDLLAQIVT
+968 QRLAKIEDMLQTLMT
-983 RLPAPTTPVTPSPT
+983 RLPAATPPQQKGSNNFSTGGSG
-997 PTPTPSPV
+997 
-1005 PPPAPPPANLL
+1005 
-1016 MTTGSSPFALA
+1016 GSS
-1027 LARSQAAAV
+1027 QI
-1036 AGPSGMSS
+1036 
-1044 SSGAGSPQQQLTC
+1044 Q
-1057 SGGGGQGP
+1057 P
-1065 TSPQTPTSAQASS
+1065 TSQPQ
-1078 SSPDSRPPS
+1078 
-1087 VSATTQTSA
+1087 
-1096 RERNWVLIRNWVRAG
+1096 
-1111 VLYRHKCEPSPSTTP
+1111 
-1126 KEKEPQHHHQQQQPT
+1126 
-1141 PSTPGCSSFA
+1141 
-1151 TTASSSSTSSPAL
+1151 
-1164 TASQQISVIAAS
+1164 
-1176 SPSRAHQQLQISASS
+1176 SASS
-1191 AMSSPSITRS
+1191 CQQGSQATQTPGGSTEQKISIATASTSTTEGYREQGTTTERSSKSQE
-1201 PGSKAPTPPPHHP
+1201 HH
-1214 HHAHH
+1214 HH
-1219 HHHHHQYHQYG
+1219 HHHHHQ
-1230 GSTLQQQPIT
+1230 SQQSDRLKDSSSDYK
-1240 TTTTTTSSSSSGAGG
+1240 TSS
-1255 GGGVRE
+1255 RE
-1261 PLLERLLSHHRQQQQ
+1261 MSKELLERLAQ
-1276 QQQETAADQQPSTSY
+1276 ASTSR
-1291 GGGGDGQAT
+1291 GDDG
-1300 LGATSSTSSSGAL
+1300 TSL
-1313 GPLLLRKRRSK
+1313 GPLILRKRRSK
-1324 SRSKGAAPLAPLA
+1324 SRNKGAAPLAPLA
-1337 SQPVSPTEPTE
+1337 SQPISPSEATE
-1348 TTQMLPPEPSGPGGD
+1348 TTQMLECTDDREQNTTATDRSDRSDRKRPP
-1363 DGAGAGGGGGDE
+1363 
-1375 PMLRP
+1375 
-1380 SSSSATRTP
+1380 
-1389 TGTSASEEPPKK
+1389 
-1401 RQAPRPNREY
+1401 PRPREY

>member
-1 MANAQIVD
+1 MPGGRRGLVAPQNTFLENIIRRSSSQPDSSFLLANAQIVD

-23 GYNRAEVMQKSCRCS
+23 GYNRAEVMQKSCRCG

-47 ETIARIEECLEGQIC
+47 DTIARIEECLEGQIH

-68 LYKKNKTP
+68 LYKKNSAPRETP

-108 PIETDDVKG
+108 PIEADDSKG

-149 STLPVATKQSHLG
+149 TALPTTAKQSHLA
-162 HRRREIY
+162 H
-169 GVATGGRDV
+169 
-178 VAGPAAAGGLMV
+178 
-190 LSTPMM
+190 MM

-243 PYNVAFKNKTSEDVF
+243 PYNVAFKNKTSEDVS
-258 LLVVDTIV
+258 LLVVDSIV

-284 AGGEVV
+284 PGGEVV

-379 YSIGRSDADAGV
+379 YSIGRSDADNGV

-407 SYLWTNAST
+407 SYLWTNTST
-416 APELVAGPPRR
+416 APELIAGPSRR

-617 LGKGDVFGDSFWKD
+617 LGKGDVFGDSFWTNP
-631 SAVGQSAANVRAL
+631 SVGQSAANVRAL
-644 TYCDLHTIKRDKLL
+644 TYCDLHTIKRDRLL

-671 ARNLILTYNLRHR
+671 ARNLVLTYNLSHR

-711 SQDHLVRK
+711 AQDHLVRK
-719 IFSRFKTDGEPQ
+719 IFSRFKTDGDAQ
-731 ISISQIARASNRS
+731 IGVSRAANGRSQ
-744 NQDSDEELTVSVLPP
+744 QDSDEELTVNVLPP

-768 RHAAD
+768 RHNAD
-773 VEKGDEKE
+773 VEKGDGKDGKDGKE
-781 EKISSGS
+781 GESSHA
-788 LVRKVVAAPAEPEAS
+788 RKLSTADENTAVK
-803 GPGRP
+803 GR
-808 RASKWGR
+808 AGKWGR

-822 DSGSDGG
+822 DSGSETGTGVD
-829 SGPETFKRSLS
+829 TFKRSLS
-840 HRGDSGG
+840 ARDT
-847 GGSGSRF
+847 R
-854 GGGGSGGP
+854 P
-862 SSMMVGGLG
+862 SS
-871 VGLSSGGVGSN
+871 SAGSN

-887 LGKLTGVTIEEDVE
+887 FGKLTGTIEESGDAENV
-901 SKEMSSGGGG
+901 KE
-911 SSTALALHDSSK
+911 TQQQQQNAADSK
-923 QSALQMRRLESYD
+923 QLQLRRLESYD
-936 GGLIG
+936 DGLITT
-941 QSGHDREILAAVL
+941 QPSHDREILAAVL

-968 QRLAKIEDLLAQIVT
+968 QRLAKIEDMLQTLMT
-983 RLPAPTTPVTPSPT
+983 RLPAATPPQQKGSNNFSTGGSG
-997 PTPTPSPV
+997 
-1005 PPPAPPPANLL
+1005 
-1016 MTTGSSPFALA
+1016 GSS
-1027 LARSQAAAV
+1027 QI
-1036 AGPSGMSS
+1036 
-1044 SSGAGSPQQQLTC
+1044 Q
-1057 SGGGGQGP
+1057 P
-1065 TSPQTPTSAQASS
+1065 TSQPQ
-1078 SSPDSRPPS
+1078 
-1087 VSATTQTSA
+1087 
-1096 RERNWVLIRNWVRAG
+1096 
-1111 VLYRHKCEPSPSTTP
+1111 
-1126 KEKEPQHHHQQQQPT
+1126 
-1141 PSTPGCSSFA
+1141 
-1151 TTASSSSTSSPAL
+1151 
-1164 TASQQISVIAAS
+1164 
-1176 SPSRAHQQLQISASS
+1176 SASS
-1191 AMSSPSITRS
+1191 CQQGSQATQTPGGSTEQKISIATASTSTTEGYREQGTTTERSSKSQE
-1201 PGSKAPTPPPHHP
+1201 HH
-1214 HHAHH
+1214 HH
-1219 HHHHHQYHQYG
+1219 HHHHHQ
-1230 GSTLQQQPIT
+1230 SQQSDRLKDSSSDYK
-1240 TTTTTTSSSSSGAGG
+1240 TSS
-1255 GGGVRE
+1255 RE
-1261 PLLERLLSHHRQQQQ
+1261 MSKELLERLAQ
-1276 QQQETAADQQPSTSY
+1276 ASTSR
-1291 GGGGDGQAT
+1291 GDDG
-1300 LGATSSTSSSGAL
+1300 TSL
-1313 GPLLLRKRRSK
+1313 GPLILRKRRSK
-1324 SRSKGAAPLAPLA
+1324 SRNKGAAPLAPLA
-1337 SQPVSPTEPTE
+1337 SQPISPSEATE
-1348 TTQMLPPEPSGPGGD
+1348 TTQMLECTDDREQNTTATDRSDRSDRKRPP
-1363 DGAGAGGGGGDE
+1363 
-1375 PMLRP
+1375 
-1380 SSSSATRTP
+1380 
-1389 TGTSASEEPPKK
+1389 
-1401 RQAPRPNREY
+1401 PRPREY

>member
-1 MANAQIVD
+1 MPGGRRGLVAPQNTFLENIIRRSSSQPDSSFLLANAQIVD

-23 GYNRAEVMQKSCRCS
+23 GYNRAEVMQKSCRCT

-47 ETIARIEECLEGQIC
+47 ETIARIDECLESQLH

-68 LYKKNKTP
+68 LYKKNSTPKETP

-108 PIETDDVKG
+108 PIETEDTKG
-117 GLSKFAKLAR
+117 VPGLSKFAKLAR

-135 LVSQFSSHLPALKD
+135 LVSQFSSHLPNIKD
-149 STLPVATKQSHLG
+149 TSKQSHLA
-162 HRRREIY
+162 H
-169 GVATGGRDV
+169 
-178 VAGPAAAGGLMV
+178 
-190 LSTPMM
+190 MM
-196 SLSGD
+196 SLNAD

-230 IILCLT
+230 VILCLT

-243 PYNVAFKNKTSEDVF
+243 PYNVAFKNKTSEDVS
-258 LLVVDTIV
+258 LLVVDSIV

-284 AGGEVV
+284 PGGEVV
-290 SDPKVIRMNYLK
+290 SDPKVIRMNYLR
-302 SWFIIDLLSCL
+302 SWFVIDLLSCL

-371 AHWLACVW
+371 AHWLACIW
-379 YSIGRSDADAGV
+379 YSIGRSDADNGL

-407 SYLWTNAST
+407 SYTWSNESSS
-416 APELVAGPPRR
+416 PELINGPSRK

-631 SAVGQSAANVRAL
+631 NAVGQSAANVRAL

-711 SQDHLVRK
+711 NQDHLVRK
-719 IFSRFKTDGEPQ
+719 IFSK
-731 ISISQIARASNRS
+731 
-744 NQDSDEELTVSVLPP
+744 
-759 WPSFRFRRE
+759 FRRD
-768 RHAAD
+768 RAALTPQLSQSPSQD
-773 VEKGDEKE
+773 PEKAEKPGDPALSPIPLKLTCVKEKDDGNGAAGVTSTSPTTAVTTSA
-781 EKISSGS
+781 SSTT
-788 LVRKVVAAPAEPEAS
+788 VVT
-803 GPGRP
+803 RP
-808 RASKWGR
+808 TTIRASKWGR
-815 LLGSSSL
+815 LLGSSV
-822 DSGSDGG
+822 DSGTETSSAASASRTHSVRDSPAKSSSSTSGGGSANGG
-829 SGPETFKRSLS
+829 SG
-840 HRGDSGG
+840 
-847 GGSGSRF
+847 
-854 GGGGSGGP
+854 
-862 SSMMVGGLG
+862 
-871 VGLSSGGVGSN
+871 N

-887 LGKLTGVTIEEDVE
+887 LQKVATTTSSGPGSGISRQETIDETIEAD
-901 SKEMSSGGGG
+901 
-911 SSTALALHDSSK
+911 DSRGRPPAIRK
-923 QSALQMRRLESYD
+923 LESYD
-936 GGLIG
+936 
-941 QSGHDREILAAVL
+941 SGIIKS
-954 EVKVDL
+954 EVKSAADTVAAFKPQPSTASPPEYKEIMTNIMDFKVDV
-960 KLEVQRVN
+960 KLEVQKLN
-968 QRLAKIEDLLAQIVT
+968 QKVARMEELLTEVLSRLGSAS
-983 RLPAPTTPVTPSPT
+983 PS
-997 PTPTPSPV
+997 S
-1005 PPPAPPPANLL
+1005 A
-1016 MTTGSSPFALA
+1016 
-1027 LARSQAAAV
+1027 SQ
-1036 AGPSGMSS
+1036 
-1044 SSGAGSPQQQLTC
+1044 SGAEVSSQKLPSAPSDVRVSQ
-1057 SGGGGQGP
+1057 GG
-1065 TSPQTPTSAQASS
+1065 
-1078 SSPDSRPPS
+1078 
-1087 VSATTQTSA
+1087 
-1096 RERNWVLIRNWVRAG
+1096 EI
-1111 VLYRHKCEPSPSTTP
+1111 
-1126 KEKEPQHHHQQQQPT
+1126 
-1141 PSTPGCSSFA
+1141 
-1151 TTASSSSTSSPAL
+1151 
-1164 TASQQISVIAAS
+1164 
-1176 SPSRAHQQLQISASS
+1176 
-1191 AMSSPSITRS
+1191 
-1201 PGSKAPTPPPHHP
+1201 
-1214 HHAHH
+1214 
-1219 HHHHHQYHQYG
+1219 
-1230 GSTLQQQPIT
+1230 
-1240 TTTTTTSSSSSGAGG
+1240 
-1255 GGGVRE
+1255 
-1261 PLLERLLSHHRQQQQ
+1261 
-1276 QQQETAADQQPSTSY
+1276 
-1291 GGGGDGQAT
+1291 
-1300 LGATSSTSSSGAL
+1300 GAL
-1313 GPLLLRKRRSK
+1313 VLRKRRSK
-1324 SRSKGAAPLAPLA
+1324 SRTKGAAPSVPPRSSPSETVPPPIPRLA
-1337 SQPVSPTEPTE
+1337 SEAAQPEDTTTVVASTTSSAHSSTTAPSTSVSL
-1348 TTQMLPPEPSGPGGD
+1348 LPPVKTED
-1363 DGAGAGGGGGDE
+1363 DSTK
-1375 PMLRP
+1375 RP
-1380 SSSSATRTP
+1380 F
-1389 TGTSASEEPPKK
+1389 
-1401 RQAPRPNREY
+1401 PRRPREF